1 MTDGV
6 DINLEN
12 LATYLGDHIPG
23 FGTALTA
30 SKTAS
35 GQSNPTY
42 FIANAAG
49 DEIVL
54 RRKPFGDL
62 LPSAHAID
70 REYRVMKALA
80 PTKVPV
86 PTMLHYCS
94 DASIIGA
101 EFFLME
107 KVVGRSVMDPRL
119 QYDGWTVEGRGAFF
133 INMADTLA
141 EMHKLSPEDIGLDD
155 YGKPGNYFERQL
167 GRWTKQ
173 YRASETET
181 IAPLEE
187 LMAWLGNNMMA
198 DTDKSSLVHGD
209 YRIDNFILDPVRPQM
224 KAVVDWELSTL
235 GHPLADVGQVLMQ
248 WMMPAGN
255 EGRGMMGV
263 DRKALG
269 IPSDGRFV
277 HRYCETAGL
286 TDMPNLTFP
295 IAFSFFRMA
304 AIIQGVKKRGLEGN
318 ASDPEAAQRLGQYVP
333 MFANGALQV
342 IAADRS

>member
-6 DINLEN
+6 DINLES
-12 LATYLGDHIPG
+12 LSTYLGDYVPG
-23 FGTALTA
+23 FGSALTA
-30 SKTAS
+30 TKTVS

-49 DEIVL
+49 GEIVL

-86 PTMLHYCS
+86 PTMIHYCS

-119 QYDGWTVEGRGAFF
+119 QSDGWTVEGRSALFM
-133 INMADTLA
+133 NMADTLA
-141 EMHKLSPEDIGLDD
+141 EMHKLSPEEIGLAD

-167 GRWTKQ
+167 SRWMKQ

-198 DTDKSSLVHGD
+198 DADKSSLVHGD
-209 YRIDNFILDPVRPQM
+209 YRIDNFILDPVRPQL

-304 AIIQGVKKRGLEGN
+304 AIIQGVKKRGLDGN
-318 ASDPEAAQRLGQYVP
+318 ASDPEAARRLGQYVP
-333 MFANGALQV
+333 LFANGALRV
-342 IAADRS
+342 IAADHS